1 MRSRKVK
8 GGEAGGGAAMEGGG
22 STTGT
27 ELVIEGKGEGELAPE
42 PGEGAHD
49 SMTILL

>member
-1 MRSRKVK
+1 MRGQKVK
-8 GGEAGGGAAMEGGG
+8 GDEAGGGAAMEEG

-27 ELVIEGKGEGELAPE
+27 ELVVEGKGEGEGELAPE

-49 SMTILL
+49 